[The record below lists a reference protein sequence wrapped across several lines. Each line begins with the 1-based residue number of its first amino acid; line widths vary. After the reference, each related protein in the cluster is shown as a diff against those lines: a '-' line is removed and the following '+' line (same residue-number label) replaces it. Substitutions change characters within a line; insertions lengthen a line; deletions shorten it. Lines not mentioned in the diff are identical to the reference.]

1 MAEAAGLKK
10 KSTTKSGLGLIL
22 LVVGVVIAIALIAYA
37 LMMPGV
43 LESVATAAII
53 IIGAIVAIA
62 IIAYA
67 IMLIIAVPMYM
78 AKGEQVQ
85 EGVEYGLDSVKS
97 VENSSSDDPKN
108 N

>member
-10 KSTTKSGLGLIL
+10 RSTVKSGLGLL
-22 LVVGVVIAIALIAYA
+22 LIVVAAVIAIALIVYA
-37 LMMPGV
+37 LMIPGV
-43 LESVATAAII
+43 FESVVTVIIYIAA
-53 IIGAIVAIA
+53 AIA
-62 IIAYA
+62 IIALVWYA
-67 IMLIIAVPMYM
+67 FTIIIAVPMYM

-85 EGVEYGLDSVKS
+85 EGVEYSLDDVKS